1 MSNSHSYYTL
11 RKCSLGALHLIAR
24 SICNFR
30 PRYESES
37 LLADGHLDGFEPLS
51 DGELATTRVV
61 AGGVDAHGL
70 SHLKLVEVGTGSL
83 SELVELG
90 LDLQSLEL
98 FLGRLHSL
106 EEGCLLLGLL
116 ILLLLL
122 TLRAIAVLV

>member
-1 MSNSHSYYTL
+1 MSD
-11 RKCSLGALHLIAR
+11 R
-24 SICNFR
+24 
-30 PRYESES
+30 
-37 LLADGHLDGFEPLS
+37 
-51 DGELATTRVV
+51 ELATARVV
-61 AGGVDAHGL
+61 ASGIDAHGL

-83 SELVELG
+83 AELVELG

-122 TLRAIAVLV
+122 TLRAITVLV